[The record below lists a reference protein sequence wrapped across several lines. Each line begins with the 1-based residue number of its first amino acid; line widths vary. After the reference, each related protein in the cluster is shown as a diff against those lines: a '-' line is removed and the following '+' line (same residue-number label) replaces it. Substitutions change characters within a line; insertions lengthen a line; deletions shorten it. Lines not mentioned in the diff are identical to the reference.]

1 MEKKIRRRHYFVKPK
16 LQLHY
21 LGVNL
26 SFAVLVS
33 LILSLIVYKAGSI
46 QMVAEVSRLYPE
58 GIPGFMLKLILKQIA
73 LVFLIAL
80 PVIVIASIF
89 LSHKVAGPLFKI
101 ERGLKRI
108 GAGELGLRIRIRKGD
123 KLHDL
128 VREINNTTANM
139 EKLVANVKDST
150 EKISHLVKE
159 RIEQTK
165 IAMEHIHSDIE
176 HIEADHLKK
185 HEECEFT
192 PQLKEHIDDLD
203 NHLHN
208 ILKQIDSIERG

>member
-101 ERGLKRI
+101 EKGLKRI

-159 RIEQTK
+159 RIEQAK

-176 HIEADHLKK
+176 HIETDHLKK

-192 PQLKEHIDDLD
+192 HQLKEHIDDLD

-208 ILKQIDSIERG
+208 VLEQIDSIERE

>member
-159 RIEQTK
+159 RIEQAK

-176 HIEADHLKK
+176 HIETDHLKK

-192 PQLKEHIDDLD
+192 HQLKEHIDDLD

-208 ILKQIDSIERG
+208 VLEQIDSIERE